1 MTINPLEANEV
12 TLPLPDSPK
21 NAEATTSRSSIGD
34 RVDNHS
40 SIGRSHSS
48 RSKKSYGH
56 KSIANTTIIVDDDG
70 NEVVKEDM
78 DANERMLS
86 VDSAGNGED
95 DEFRR
100 YHYINVPSKRDDSLK
115 RSLRSTNTLIT
126 NHFSIAGV
134 LLDPLHLFKREKIM
148 EIMSIQ
154 EKLVLIIWIGW
165 G

>member
-40 SIGRSHSS
+40 SIGRTHSS

-56 KSIANTTIIVDDDG
+56 RSIANTTIIVDDDG
-70 NEVVKEDM
+70 NEVVKDDM

-100 YHYINVPSKRDDSLK
+100 YCYINVPSDRDESLYK
-115 RSLRSTNTLIT
+115 IP
-126 NHFSIAGV
+126 SIYT
-134 LLDPLHLFKREKIM
+134 H
-148 EIMSIQ
+148 
-154 EKLVLIIWIGW
+154 
-165 G
+165 

>member
-40 SIGRSHSS
+40 SISRTHSS

-78 DANERMLS
+78 EANERMLS
-86 VDSAGNGED
+86 VDSVGNGED

-100 YHYINVPSKRDDSLK
+100 YYYINVPSHRDDLK
-115 RSLRSTNTLIT
+115 D
-126 NHFSIAGV
+126 HFN
-134 LLDPLHLFKREKIM
+134 LQTH
-148 EIMSIQ
+148 
-154 EKLVLIIWIGW
+154 
-165 G
+165 

>member
-40 SIGRSHSS
+40 SIGRTHSS

-56 KSIANTTIIVDDDG
+56 RSIANTTIIVDDDG
-70 NEVVKEDM
+70 NEVVKDDM

-100 YHYINVPSKRDDSLK
+100 YCFINVPSDRDESLDPFD
-115 RSLRSTNTLIT
+115 LHTLIT
-126 NHFSIAGV
+126 FHFSITGV
-134 LLDPLHLFKREKIM
+134 LLDPLHLFKREKTM